1 MSTFYAVRT
10 HGHISPPGQL
20 GKAILLKAQE
30 ETRFGEHAVL
40 CPEACLG
47 HVGAICI
54 RGPIIFLLDSTVTE
68 DLGEAPPR
76 QAPWRQGAAR

>member
-10 HGHISPPGQL
+10 HGHFSPPGQL

-54 RGPIIFLLDSTVTE
+54 RGILTSLP
-68 DLGEAPPR
+68 
-76 QAPWRQGAAR
+76 AAAWGISPC